1 MKFPRPPT
9 DHAAGQIRHPGDP
22 GRCQQ
27 RLDRR
32 PRRRQVLH
40 TTGAC
45 SPYQLVG
52 GSVARI
58 GAGEFG
64 IGDRLPPIQQL
75 QEHYGVPSLTTI
87 RQAQQLLAAEGLLDR
102 RRGVGVFVAATSAP
116 PAAETLLSRLKD
128 ARAALDR
135 AIAELERAGAQR

>member
-1 MKFPRPPT
+1 MSALLSTGHSTIMLSMARWR
-9 DHAAGQIRHPGDP
+9 DVADD
-22 GRCQQ
+22 
-27 RLDRR
+27 LRR
-32 PRRRQVLH
+32 
-40 TTGAC
+40 
-45 SPYQLVG
+45 
-52 GSVARI
+52 RI

-135 AIAELERAGAQR
+135 AIAELERAGEHR